1 MGIKIEGVSFN
12 TEICKEMSK
21 EEFVNKHS
29 EQFSD
34 RSEEDKNRILSGAYD
49 MICPPDKNRKKPS
62 KEKSDAGE

>member
-21 EEFVNKHS
+21 EEFVSKHR
-29 EQFSD
+29 EQFLD
-34 RSEEDKNRILSGAYD
+34 RSEEDQNRILSDAYD
-49 MICPPDKNRKKPS
+49 MICPPDKSRKKPG